1 MLERYSHPE
10 MARVWSL
17 ENKLAKWL
25 AVEIAVCEGW
35 ARRGVIPP
43 AALDRIRQ
51 ARVDPAAMARYEEET
66 RHDVTAF
73 LRALADAIGP
83 DARFVHLGLT
93 SSDVV
98 DTALALQV
106 QEASAILL
114 DDLDR
119 LLAVLERRAL
129 EHRDTVMIGR
139 THGVH
144 AEPTTFGFKLAGW
157 IAELRRDRERLAAA
171 ARQLAVG
178 KIAGAVGTHASVPP
192 DVEEYACQRLGLA
205 VEPVATQIIQ
215 RDRHAH
221 YLTTL
226 ALIGGTIERIATE
239 IRGLQRTEIREV
251 EEPFGPGQTGSS
263 AMPHKRNPELSERL
277 CGLARLLRGHALAAL
292 ENIALW
298 HERDISNSSVE
309 RLAFPQACLLLDYM
323 LRLLTRIIEGLRV
336 FPERMRRNLDLTRGL
351 VFSQRVLLAL
361 IEKGLDRQTAYSV
374 VQRNAMRVWEE
385 DQDFQTLLA
394 QDPVVQQ
401 HLTPAELAALF
412 DLNHYLRYIP
422 VAFER
427 LGLGTAQPAPAGEGA
442 TDGGH

>member
-157 IAELRRDRERLAAA
+157 IAELRRDRERLHGILSA
-171 ARQLAVG
+171 LA
-178 KIAGAVGTHASVPP
+178 
-192 DVEEYACQRLGLA
+192 
-205 VEPVATQIIQ
+205 
-215 RDRHAH
+215 
-221 YLTTL
+221 
-226 ALIGGTIERIATE
+226 
-239 IRGLQRTEIREV
+239 
-251 EEPFGPGQTGSS
+251 
-263 AMPHKRNPELSERL
+263 ERL
-277 CGLARLLRGHALAAL
+277 RSVYAAPGDERGKLA
-292 ENIALW
+292 EK
-298 HERDISNSSVE
+298 E
-309 RLAFPQACLLLDYM
+309 RLFAEARKSLED
-323 LRLLTRIIEGLRV
+323 
-336 FPERMRRNLDLTRGL
+336 
-351 VFSQRVLLAL
+351 AL
-361 IEKGLDRQTAYSV
+361 PLF
-374 VQRNAMRVWEE
+374 
-385 DQDFQTLLA
+385 QDKRYGRLLA
-394 QDPVVQQ
+394 QPWNNAFLASY
-401 HLTPAELAALF
+401 LTYHQDLDLF
-412 DLNHYLRYIP
+412 DALLRAMGGDLRALVDCARGLRSAKDP
-422 VAFER
+422 FEQVR
-427 LGLGTAQPAPAGEGA
+427 RWVEAGPDSA
-442 TDGGH
+442 CRSADSD